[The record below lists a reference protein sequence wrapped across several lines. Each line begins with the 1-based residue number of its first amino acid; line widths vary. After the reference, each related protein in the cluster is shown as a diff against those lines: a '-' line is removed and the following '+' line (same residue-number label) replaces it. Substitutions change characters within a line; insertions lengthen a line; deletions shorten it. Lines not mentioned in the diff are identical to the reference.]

1 MNKVFMLLLVSLSLL
16 ACTAGGPKIAELDSL
31 GQYDSVMIEPVEV
44 TFADNWEPRY
54 GNTRISFSDNDIET
68 VRGRVA
74 SIFDQRF
81 RAALESNGVEVVNEA
96 GPDVLRISPQ
106 LREVYL
112 HAPLPEKVVGSI
124 HVRRVGSMQL
134 RAEFSDSGSGESL
147 VILQDDKRG
156 RDAGYFRMA
165 SGPQERFQLH
175 QMIDD
180 WALVIAEDMLGPR
193 YASN

>member
-1 MNKVFMLLLVSLSLL
+1 MHRIFLLLVTLSFV
-16 ACTAGGPKIAELDSL
+16 ACTTGGPNIAELEPL

-44 TFADNWEPRY
+44 AFASDWDPRY
-54 GNTRISFSDNDIET
+54 GNTRISFSDNDIEK
-68 VRGRVA
+68 VRDRVA

-81 RAALESNGVEVVNEA
+81 RTSLESNGIEVVNEA

-112 HAPLPEKVVGSI
+112 YAPLPEKVVGSI

-134 RAEFSDSGSGESL
+134 RAEFSDASSGESL

-156 RDAGYFRMA
+156 RDAGHFRMA

-193 YASN
+193 YASK